1 VAAAR
6 HKQVS
11 EQAPRRRL
19 ARIAVP
25 VSAATL
31 ATGAVVGVA
40 ISTGADQAQGSAVVE
55 AKAATST
62 VTVAP
67 RDPVFLR
74 DRDREFSR
82 SARRVTLKEKPE
94 VTGRMYRTANLNLWV
109 APAERGKPLRILEEG
124 GRVAVT
130 GVRKAGFAQI
140 LYDGQVRWVKAAYLS
155 KTKPVPPKPAKA
167 PASSDSPSSSGTS
180 SERSSGTSSDAAPGT
195 SSAAPSS
202 GGLSS
207 VPCADGSG
215 TESGL
220 TSSAV
225 RLFRAA
231 CAAFPALSSYGGLD
245 AHGEHSTGK
254 AIDFMT
260 SDPALGQA
268 LADWARA
275 HAGELDLFDVI
286 WAQRIWTP
294 ARSGEG
300 WRSMSDRGSAT
311 ANHYDHVHIAVN

>member
-1 VAAAR
+1 M
-6 HKQVS
+6 
-11 EQAPRRRL
+11 
-19 ARIAVP
+19 ARIVAP
-25 VSAATL
+25 LTAATL
-31 ATGAVVGVA
+31 ATGAVIGGA
-40 ISTGADQAQGSAVVE
+40 LSTSADRAQGSAVAATEV
-55 AKAATST
+55 KAPTST

-67 RDPVFLR
+67 RDPVFLK

-94 VTGRMYRTANLNLWV
+94 VTGRMYRTANLNLWS
-109 APAERGKPLRILEEG
+109 APAEKGKPLRILAEG

-140 LYDGQVRWVKAAYLS
+140 LYDGQVRWVHAAYLS
-155 KTKPVPPKPAKA
+155 KRKPVPPKPAKA
-167 PASSDSPSSSGTS
+167 TPSASSGAASP
-180 SERSSGTSSDAAPGT
+180 APST
-195 SSAAPSS
+195 APSTAPLTAPSTAPSS

-207 VPCADGSG
+207 APCPDGSG

-231 CAAFPALSSYGGLD
+231 CAAFPALSSYGGWD
-245 AHGEHSTGK
+245 GHGEHSSGK

-260 SDPALGQA
+260 SDPGLGQA

-275 HAGELDLFDVI
+275 HAGELNLYDVI
-286 WAQRIWTP
+286 WAQHIWTP
-294 ARSGEG
+294 VRSGEG